1 LESILL
7 CSNSLQILDKPY
19 RRVNSVITI
28 LLADD
33 SDAIR
38 QAYRMILEESA
49 IPYRLAE
56 TQTQRET
63 IEYIQGSTEPL
74 IVLLDDVMR
83 PDGANL
89 FASLAEDASL
99 LNRHYVIVTTTK
111 QHFTLPPSLVQ
122 RSLPILLK
130 PFEIDDFFNMVA
142 EGTRQL
148 EERAAALILY
158 PAIAGTERD

>member
-1 LESILL
+1 
-7 CSNSLQILDKPY
+7 
-19 RRVNSVITI
+19 VITI

-56 TQTQRET
+56 TQTQRAT
-63 IEYIQGSTEPL
+63 IEYIQDSTEPL

-89 FASLAEDASL
+89 FASLAEDTSL

-111 QHFTLPPSLVQ
+111 QHFTLRLSSATC
-122 RSLPILLK
+122 RFS
-130 PFEIDDFFNMVA
+130 
-142 EGTRQL
+142 
-148 EERAAALILY
+148 
-158 PAIAGTERD
+158 